1 MPAALSAL
9 VAYDTERSI
18 EENIEA
24 MRLAASQVV
33 SGEATVADAWPVL
46 ERLLGE
52 PRALLTVLT
61 GAGCPPL
68 DALLARLAA
77 SYPDVE
83 VQVYEGGQ
91 ASPELLLGAE

>member
-1 MPAALSAL
+1 
-9 VAYDTERSI
+9 
-18 EENIEA
+18 
-24 MRLAASQVV
+24 
-33 SGEATVADAWPVL
+33 VL
-46 ERLLGE
+46 ERLLAE
-52 PRALLTVLT
+52 PHALLTVLT
-61 GAGCPPL
+61 GAGSPPL